1 MQHPI
6 SIKAWKDIITKHQ
19 PIDPIILEMLPDDS
33 LELAKN
39 AKDHLECLVSLL
51 EASESHTR
59 QLLAELSDLKAAL
72 EIYAQNSQDVLFH
85 DNLQLCLQQVRQQRQ
100 APEKR

>member
-51 EASESHTR
+51 EKAET
-59 QLLAELSDLKAAL
+59 ELSDLKSAL